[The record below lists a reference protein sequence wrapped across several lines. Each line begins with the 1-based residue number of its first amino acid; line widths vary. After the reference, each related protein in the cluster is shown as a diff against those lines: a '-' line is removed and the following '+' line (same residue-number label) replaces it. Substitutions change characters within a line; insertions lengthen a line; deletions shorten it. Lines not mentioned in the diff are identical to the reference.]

1 MSFND
6 DEQIISTQDS
16 GSKPI
21 PITPGRVQLVS
32 IHNNMVPLE
41 ESKLRVMLEITG
53 GGSTNDRPGLDLVAV
68 LDVSGSMGGEKI
80 AKVKTAMLFMIYKLS
95 PIDRLSVVTF
105 ESGAKRLCP
114 LRQITENSQ
123 KELENLI
130 NGLNASGGTNITAGL
145 QTGLKVINDRSLSG
159 GRSVGIMLMSD
170 GEQNVG
176 GDAAKVPVG
185 NVPVHTFGFGTDQDP
200 VVLKAIADNSI
211 EGTFSDVQNMDNLSI
226 AFSQCLAGLLTLV
239 VEDLRLKVIRYEDES
254 TIEQV
259 IAGSYPQSKDNANGS
274 VTVTFGGL
282 YAKEVRKVI
291 VDLLLPAVTQEREA
305 DVLQITYSYSFQGSP
320 FEANPATITV
330 RRTGKF
336 AEQQERPEVK
346 IEETRLRIV
355 NVIKEAR
362 KMAEKNELRNARDK
376 LVEAQNSLGDVDDKS
391 NPMVEML
398 ASELQQLLKMM
409 ESQKI
414 YEKQGRPF
422 ALSSETSHDRQRF
435 TTRGDQEEGPRPF
448 ATPRMDK
455 YLEQARSFNKE
466 PSKPP
471 PSVDEDVQEEIT
483 ANPLA
488 PVIGAINYYLQLAIK
503 CLLAIEKIINRG
515 L

>member
-41 ESKLRVMLEITG
+41 KSKLRVMLEITG

-282 YAKEVRKVI
+282 YAKERKVI

-435 TTRGDQEEGPRPF
+435 TTRGDQEEGPRHLPL
-448 ATPRMDK
+448 
-455 YLEQARSFNKE
+455 LEWTNTL
-466 PSKPP
+466 SKPGRLTRNP
-471 PSVDEDVQEEIT
+471 ASRRPQWMRMCRKKSLPIPSLQSLVLLT
-483 ANPLA
+483 TTCNWPLS
-488 PVIGAINYYLQLAIK
+488 VS
-503 CLLAIEKIINRG
+503 
-515 L
+515 